1 MEAEKMHKLAELW
14 KRFIDQKVTAV
25 QRRFNVSYI
34 IRRRAAKNQVNFRLQ
49 LQLIA
54 YTRDVEVMLASVAE
68 W

>member
-14 KRFIDQKVTAV
+14 KRFIDQKATAV

>member
-1 MEAEKMHKLAELW
+1 MEAEKMPKLAELW